1 MSKRGV
7 KNIILFIVFAVYI
20 YAVMFKRCIFSSYSD
35 YLKYSEIVNVSFL
48 IVFLTITIWFLG
60 FRKYKESFD
69 SKNIIKSVLIYIFV
83 TFVIMYGLGLA
94 VGFLRNAYSRNLG
107 TLFNNIFLPIVM
119 IILVELIRYVIL
131 WANKDKKIFIYLFT
145 ILLILFELCI
155 NVRSLPGKDIEAIFN
170 LFATIVLPII
180 MKNAVMSYLSYH
192 IGYKVPIIYRLIMD
206 IYLFIIP
213 IIPNIGDY
221 LNSMILLALPG
232 VIYINAFSYI
242 DDRTKEVEYF
252 FENERFSLW
261 DIPTVVLIVIL
272 AALISGFFPHY
283 MIGVGSNSMHPA
295 INKGDAVIMKKVTDK
310 TKIKKGDIIAY
321 TNDENGRVII
331 HRVQEVSKTNGKESY
346 VTKGDANNSADTN
359 VVFKSHVKGV
369 VKVKIPYIAYPTV
382 WISEYFSK

>member
-145 ILLILFELCI
+145 ILLIRFELCI
-155 NVRSLPGKDIEAIFN
+155 RSLPGKDIEAIFN

-213 IIPNIGDY
+213 I
-221 LNSMILLALPG
+221 
-232 VIYINAFSYI
+232 
-242 DDRTKEVEYF
+242 
-252 FENERFSLW
+252 
-261 DIPTVVLIVIL
+261 TVLCFNTRYSP
-272 AALISGFFPHY
+272 ISF
-283 MIGVGSNSMHPA
+283 
-295 INKGDAVIMKKVTDK
+295 
-310 TKIKKGDIIAY
+310 
-321 TNDENGRVII
+321 
-331 HRVQEVSKTNGKESY
+331 
-346 VTKGDANNSADTN
+346 
-359 VVFKSHVKGV
+359 
-369 VKVKIPYIAYPTV
+369 
-382 WISEYFSK
+382 